1 MIHTGN
7 RSFNLRSLWNFHRY
21 LFNLHFMSPTMKLE
35 HYVAVSTC
43 ILCVLFIGIYVAIN
57 VSVIYTVKC
66 AYPRFGKGCRY
77 TCNCSV
83 HLCQHATGCPSLTS
97 DCPAGFTGK
106 YCDTSCRYPSY
117 GYGCQQRC
125 PCPRSHCHFS
135 TGCNANCIYKSTVRG
150 KIVHKK
156 FLQPATL
163 LP

>member
-1 MIHTGN
+1 
-7 RSFNLRSLWNFHRY
+7 
-21 LFNLHFMSPTMKLE
+21 MSPTMKLE
-35 HYVAVSTC
+35 HYVVVGTC

-57 VSVIYTVKC
+57 VSVIYTEKC
-66 AYPRFGKGCRY
+66 AYPSFGKGCRY

-83 HLCQHATGCPSLTS
+83 HLCQHATGCPPLPS

-135 TGCNANCIYKSTVRG
+135 TGCHAKLTAHINQQSGG
-150 KIVHKK
+150 K
-156 FLQPATL
+156 
-163 LP
+163 